1 MNYTGTL
8 APGESVVIDMDA
20 MTAVKG
26 STNVLKYLT
35 GDFISLVPGGNLI
48 TYTDAETGRTVELK
62 STHYPRD
69 L

>member
-8 APGESVVIDMDA
+8 APGEAIVIDMNA

-26 STNVLKYLT
+26 STNVLQYIT
-35 GDFISLVPGGNLI
+35 GDFFSLVPGGNLI
-48 TYTDAETGRTVELK
+48 TYTDTETGRTVEVK
-62 STHYPRD
+62 VTHYPRD